1 MVSPWTMGSSV
12 GGAFSMQH
20 EGAVQRTVHVKG
32 IEVAACY
39 EQNAEQ
45 LIMPYWSPQPC
56 SSKRTVVLG
65 AFSRCSWV
73 LTFSGWKWQWASPHF
88 FAAAMCPHKM
98 LFERLKGFCTTIINP
113 VINHFWRW
121 WTEIIPFLDGP
132 LHRDMG
138 NTNWHG
144 VVCSLCK
151 QFAPC
156 FICISCSRFC
166 NVSLRL

>member
-1 MVSPWTMGSSV
+1 MCSSF

-20 EGAVQRTVHVKG
+20 KGAVQRTG

-88 FAAAMCPHKM
+88 FCSCNVSTQNAARVV
-98 LFERLKGFCTTIINP
+98 EGFLYNHNQP

-121 WTEIIPFLDGP
+121 WTASIPFLDGP
-132 LHRDMG
+132 LHRE
-138 NTNWHG
+138 TQTG
-144 VVCSLCK
+144 VVCVACVSSSLL
-151 QFAPC
+151 A
-156 FICISCSRFC
+156 SCAFHVAVFC
-166 NVSLRL
+166 NVSLRR